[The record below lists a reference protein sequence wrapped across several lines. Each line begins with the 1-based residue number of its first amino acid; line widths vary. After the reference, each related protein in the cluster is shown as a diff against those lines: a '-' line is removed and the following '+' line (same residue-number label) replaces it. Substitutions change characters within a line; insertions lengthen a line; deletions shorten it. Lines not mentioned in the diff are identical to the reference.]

1 MARCALRD
9 AGLHGHTAIAIS
21 PGEAVIDPVGTAEI
35 SKMLALQRRQMEMAA
50 QGGANGGPVVVVAEL
65 DGRRVS
71 RGLSGPM
78 TADLEDGHDF
88 RRNTRM
94 EVG

>member
-1 MARCALRD
+1 
-9 AGLHGHTAIAIS
+9 
-21 PGEAVIDPVGTAEI
+21 
-35 SKMLALQRRQMEMAA
+35 MLALQRRQMEMAA
-50 QGGANGGPVVVVAEL
+50 QGGGNGGPIVVVAEL